1 MQYSNFKTDSYLW
14 ALLLARILMDKNKR
28 TLVFATANRN
38 KLIEAEGVLGEGFN
52 IVLPADLGY
61 TDDVPETHLTIRE
74 NGIEKAQFIWDMFG
88 RDCFADD
95 TGLEVD
101 ALDGAP
107 GVFSAR
113 YAGEPK
119 NPVENVKK
127 LLRELEGVPFEKRT
141 ARFRCVVALFE
152 AAEGQCSDTEAT
164 PGKTCEAASSEAVSI
179 EDTANNAREAA
190 GTEAA
195 PGKAR
200 EAASAE
206 DAAESGRR
214 KGCKLTVFE
223 GICEGHIALEA
234 QGQLG
239 FGYDP
244 VFIPEGMEKTM
255 AMLTLDEKNA
265 ISHRGKAMDMLAA
278 HLHFTSA
285 AHADSTSL
293 TDSTDSTDT
302 ANPAD
307 PADPSDPSGPA
318 APADLANPAD
328 PSDPAASADRM
339 AKLTV

>member
-1 MQYSNFKTDSYLW
+1 
-14 ALLLARILMDKNKR
+14 MDKNKR

-38 KLIEAEGVLGEGFN
+38 KLIEAAGVLGEGFN

-74 NGIEKAQFIWDMFG
+74 NGIEKAQFIWDLFG

-101 ALDGAP
+101 ALNGAP

-152 AAEGQCSDTEAT
+152 SEDETCNADSCAEKGNEGADNQAHSGESGEA
-164 PGKTCEAASSEAVSI
+164 CETHNETS
-179 EDTANNAREAA
+179 TQA
-190 GTEAA
+190 GL
-195 PGKAR
+195 GKA
-200 EAASAE
+200 
-206 DAAESGRR
+206 G
-214 KGCKLTVFE
+214 KLTVFE

-244 VFIPEGMEKTM
+244 VFIPEGMDKTM

-278 HLHFTSA
+278 HLC
-285 AHADSTSL
+285 L
-293 TDSTDSTDT
+293 GT
-302 ANPAD
+302 AQKSPH
-307 PADPSDPSGPA
+307 
-318 APADLANPAD
+318 
-328 PSDPAASADRM
+328 
-339 AKLTV
+339 

>member
-1 MQYSNFKTDSYLW
+1 
-14 ALLLARILMDKNKR
+14 MDNNKR

-38 KLIEAEGVLGEGFN
+38 KLIEAAGVLGEGFD
-52 IVLPADLGY
+52 IVLPAELGY

-119 NPVENVKK
+119 NPVMNVRK
-127 LLRELEGVPFEKRT
+127 LLSEMEGIPFEERT
-141 ARFRCVVALFE
+141 ARFRCVIAL
-152 AAEGQCSDTEAT
+152 
-164 PGKTCEAASSEAVSI
+164 I
-179 EDTANNAREAA
+179 EQGELR
-190 GTEAA
+190 
-195 PGKAR
+195 
-200 EAASAE
+200 
-206 DAAESGRR
+206 
-214 KGCKLTVFE
+214 VFE

-255 AMLTLDEKNA
+255 AMLTLEEKNA
-265 ISHRGKAMDMLAA
+265 ISHRGKAMAMLAA
-278 HLHFTSA
+278 YLRA
-285 AHADSTSL
+285 EE
-293 TDSTDSTDT
+293 
-302 ANPAD
+302 
-307 PADPSDPSGPA
+307 
-318 APADLANPAD
+318 
-328 PSDPAASADRM
+328 
-339 AKLTV
+339 

>member
-1 MQYSNFKTDSYLW
+1 
-14 ALLLARILMDKNKR
+14 MDNNKR

-38 KLIEAEGVLGEGFN
+38 KLIEAAGVLGEGFN
-52 IVLPADLGY
+52 IVLPAELGY

-119 NPVENVKK
+119 NPVMNVRK
-127 LLRELEGVPFEKRT
+127 LLSEMEGIPFEERT
-141 ARFRCVVALFE
+141 ARFRCVIALIE
-152 AAEGQCSDTEAT
+152 KGEPNDGEIHAELPEGQPADCIALPD
-164 PGKTCEAASSEAVSI
+164 GGVL
-179 EDTANNAREAA
+179 R
-190 GTEAA
+190 
-195 PGKAR
+195 
-200 EAASAE
+200 
-206 DAAESGRR
+206 
-214 KGCKLTVFE
+214 VFE

-255 AMLTLDEKNA
+255 AMLTLEEKNA
-265 ISHRGKAMDMLAA
+265 ISHRGKAMAMLAA
-278 HLHFTSA
+278 YLRA
-285 AHADSTSL
+285 EE
-293 TDSTDSTDT
+293 
-302 ANPAD
+302 
-307 PADPSDPSGPA
+307 
-318 APADLANPAD
+318 
-328 PSDPAASADRM
+328 
-339 AKLTV
+339 